1 MKRWCV
7 GAVVAAALGGLLAA
21 GAPSGLAA
29 HAPDTVT
36 VAQGSD
42 MLTGDPQKV
51 VSTLTYNVLG
61 NIYDGLI
68 DRDRTLRL
76 QPGLAVSWTMV
87 APTVWEFKLRR
98 GVKFHDGEP
107 FNAAA
112 VKFTIGRAL
121 DPKTRWPG
129 AGLLRGIKSVDVVD
143 DLTVRMTTA
152 QPWPLLPSY
161 LAYYGMMLPPQYVA
175 QNGEDALAKHPV
187 GTGPY
192 RFVSWAKDDHVE
204 LEANP
209 TYWGGRPKI
218 THAFIRTIPDQAS
231 RLAALLSGSVDVIN
245 DVPPDDYAVIQRT
258 PRLQLV
264 EASSTGIYYILFNL
278 VNPKGP
284 IADVRVRQAL
294 NMAVDR
300 TAIAQGIMHGAV
312 APATSFC
319 SAVSLGCDTTV
330 LGFPYDPAR
339 AKQLLKDAGYPNGF
353 DMTIATMTGQFPADR
368 DTTLNVADQLSKVGV
383 RAKVVTEDYGVLLV
397 DQVEGRKLPYE
408 ATWMRVTDF
417 VGYAGGI
424 AERTFTAAGSV
435 SLWATSPDQFA
446 QYLGAADI
454 LADPAQAK
462 DLYRKAEM
470 LFLQEAPAIPLVA
483 APNVDATDKMLV
495 WHPRDDYM
503 LRIAAAS
510 WMP

>member
-1 MKRWCV
+1 
-7 GAVVAAALGGLLAA
+7 
-21 GAPSGLAA
+21 
-29 HAPDTVT
+29 
-36 VAQGSD
+36 

-209 TYWGGRPKI
+209 DVLGGPAEDHARLYPDDSRSGVAAGGAAVRVGGRDQRRAAGRLRGDPANAAAAARGGVEHRDLLHPVQPGEPEGADRGRARAAGAEHGRGPHRDRAGH
-218 THAFIRTIPDQAS
+218 HARRRRPGDVRSAAPSAWGAIRRCWAFRTIRRAP
-231 RLAALLSGSVDVIN
+231 
-245 DVPPDDYAVIQRT
+245 
-258 PRLQLV
+258 
-264 EASSTGIYYILFNL
+264 SS
-278 VNPKGP
+278 
-284 IADVRVRQAL
+284 
-294 NMAVDR
+294 
-300 TAIAQGIMHGAV
+300 
-312 APATSFC
+312 C
-319 SAVSLGCDTTV
+319 
-330 LGFPYDPAR
+330 
-339 AKQLLKDAGYPNGF
+339 
-353 DMTIATMTGQFPADR
+353 
-368 DTTLNVADQLSKVGV
+368 
-383 RAKVVTEDYGVLLV
+383 
-397 DQVEGRKLPYE
+397 
-408 ATWMRVTDF
+408 
-417 VGYAGGI
+417 
-424 AERTFTAAGSV
+424 
-435 SLWATSPDQFA
+435 
-446 QYLGAADI
+446 
-454 LADPAQAK
+454 
-462 DLYRKAEM
+462 
-470 LFLQEAPAIPLVA
+470 
-483 APNVDATDKMLV
+483 
-495 WHPRDDYM
+495 
-503 LRIAAAS
+503 
-510 WMP
+510 